1 MNNGEI
7 VDVSEN
13 KVGLNSMREEIT
25 NTIEYVR
32 DFSDQMQDVLTQAIE
47 DLKATVGSYAIDP
60 IEIDTDLASL
70 DRPVFPDAPTFEAY
84 SSVIRDDL
92 IAWVQDGLEN
102 GGTGLTAAVYAA
114 IVEREKNTRRT
125 NQDESYRQSLDGVG
139 SRGFNLPSGQVG
151 SLQAKIQAEIIKTD
165 QDSLNN
171 IIGKDFDLAQN
182 NSQFII
188 TAGTALEQTLTD
200 TWAKIQD
207 TTVSVYNATIQGIV
221 GEYEA
226 LSKWVSAEIERIKV
240 EAEIAIKNEEL
251 GLSAYNAMSLL
262 AEKVAES
269 IAQIASQSIA
279 SALGAINTSLS
290 NSYDAGESR
299 RESWAH
305 GDSLRE
311 QHSYSHI

>member
-1 MNNGEI
+1 MSSGEI
-7 VDVSEN
+7 VDIS
-13 KVGLNSMREEIT
+13 NSNISLDSMHEEIT
-25 NTIEYVR
+25 DTIEYVR

-47 DLKATVGSYAIDP
+47 DLKATVGAYSP
-60 IEIDTDLASL
+60 NLIEIDTDLAAM

-92 IAWVQDGLEN
+92 IAWVRDGLEN
-102 GGTGLTAAVYAA
+102 GGTGLTAAVYAT
-114 IVEREKNTRRT
+114 IVEREKNARRT
-125 NQDESYRQSLDGVG
+125 NQDESYRQALDGVG

-151 SLQAKIQAEIIKTD
+151 SLQAKIQSEIIKAD

-171 IIGKDFDLAQN
+171 ITEKDFDLAQN
-182 NSQFII
+182 NSQFIV
-188 TAGTALEQTLTD
+188 TAGTMLEQTLTD

-207 TTVSVYNATIQGIV
+207 TTVAVYNATIQGIV
-221 GEYEA
+221 GQYNA

-240 EAEIAIKNEEL
+240 EADIAIKNEEL
-251 GLSAYNAMSLL
+251 GLSAYNAMTLL

-290 NSYDAGESR
+290 NSYSGSEGRTEAWRHGESLG
-299 RESWAH
+299 ET
-305 GDSLRE
+305 
-311 QHSYSHI
+311 HSYSG